1 MKIYCPL
8 NITTMFFFL
17 LLFQAIRGNAQ
28 VADINDSLINSVIA
42 KQIRI
47 NEKKLS
53 MPGYRIQIYVGSK
66 RDKANEIKS
75 SFNNSFP
82 DIPAYIA
89 YQQPNFKVRVGDF
102 KSRIDALNILDQI
115 KANYEVA
122 FVVKD
127 EIKLPVLK

>member
-1 MKIYCPL
+1 MKIYCSVKIIPV
-8 NITTMFFFL
+8 FFFL
-17 LLFQAIRGNAQ
+17 LLFQASRSYAQ
-28 VADINDSLINSVIA
+28 VAAVNDTLINSVIA

-47 NEKKLS
+47 NQKKLS
-53 MPGYRIQIYVGSK
+53 MPGYRIQIYVGGK

-102 KSRIDALNILDQI
+102 KSRLEALNILDQI

-127 EIKLPVLK
+127 DIKLPVLK